1 MYVDVQCIVHTVC
14 TVRTY
19 AVVHLHNILCNWLWA
34 HTGLQDIRLFRPN
47 NCQWLMTFSG
57 VDCVIVNVQYALSL
71 ELLPASM
78 CSFREASACCLGV
91 FTHIVLLLLSALSDV
106 GTVDFRLLLPLQ
118 KSENPNW
125 PSKYK
130 LYQNVIEYSKI
141 DWSLCFFVFC
151 NWTSNLKSTV
161 DLCSSYLRKYFLLY
175 QRLLYQRCRQIVCIC
190 VHLMAQI
197 LLLTPPP
204 RQHLSSTQGEGMQ
217 TVKTSVMV

>member
-1 MYVDVQCIVHTVC
+1 
-14 TVRTY
+14 
-19 AVVHLHNILCNWLWA
+19 
-34 HTGLQDIRLFRPN
+34 
-47 NCQWLMTFSG
+47 MTFSG
-57 VDCVIVNVQYALSL
+57 VDCGIVNVQYALSL

-106 GTVDFRLLLPLQ
+106 GTVDFRLLLPSQ

-125 PSKYK
+125 PIKYK

-161 DLCSSYLRKYFLLY
+161 DLCTSYLRKYFLLY
-175 QRLLYQRCRQIVCIC
+175 QKLLYQRCRQIVCIC

-197 LLLTPPP
+197 LLLTPPL
-204 RQHLSSTQGEGMQ
+204 RQLSLQYTGWGYAKCQNFCDGLNKQTPVTWSASAEGMV
-217 TVKTSVMV
+217 TAGLIGLLW